1 MKSDSI
7 PLIEAQTHSRRPDR
21 ESTPFADWLDGRL
34 RTARISQRQL
44 AMRAGVHHSTIS
56 RLVRQRR
63 TPSFA
68 TAVRLAQVL
77 DPTGTLPV
85 ARSGDA
91 PSTSPQMRVEY
102 ALRSD
107 PSLRAGD
114 VRDLMRDYLRRRA
127 RGRGVASSGG
137 PPVELRSVAGSRA

>member
-1 MKSDSI
+1 MID
-7 PLIEAQTHSRRPDR
+7 LQARARHD
-21 ESTPFADWLDGRL
+21 ESESPSVPFADWLDGRL
-34 RTARISQRQL
+34 RAARISQRQL

-85 ARSGDA
+85 SRGQDVRSM
-91 PSTSPQMRVEY
+91 SPPLRVEH

-107 PSLRAGD
+107 PSLGPRD
-114 VRDLMRDYLRRRA
+114 VREVMRGYLRLRARRRA
-127 RGRGVASSGG
+127 MASYADRPPTELRQLARGRA
-137 PPVELRSVAGSRA
+137 